1 MKKHELKLYALL
13 KCYSKCSCISIYTPL
28 FRNILPRLKSHFIV
42 FLGSLALLAACSTN
56 TLDPHVT
63 QVGRSGDLSIVDM
76 RSQIGNNLLLAQTT
90 FHNDGSSTKMGYYR
104 CQFYDTNKM
113 QVGSV
118 QIWQPVTIYP
128 NEDQVVMCRATQL
141 EATDFRIEFS
151 ADGKNV
157 TMAKYK

>member
-1 MKKHELKLYALL
+1 MKKFIALGF
-13 KCYSKCSCISIYTPL
+13 T
-28 FRNILPRLKSHFIV
+28 F
-42 FLGSLALLAACSTN
+42 FLLTACSSN

-63 QVGRSGDLSIVDM
+63 EVGRMGDLAIVDM
-76 RSQIGNNLLLAQTT
+76 RSQIVNNLLVAQTT
-90 FHNDGSSTKMGYYR
+90 FHNEGSSTKMGYYR

-128 NEDQVVMCRATQL
+128 NEDQVVVCRATQL
-141 EATDFRIEFS
+141 EATDFRVEFS

-157 TMAKYK
+157 TLTKYK

>member
-1 MKKHELKLYALL
+1 MKK
-13 KCYSKCSCISIYTPL
+13 
-28 FRNILPRLKSHFIV
+28 
-42 FLGSLALLAACSTN
+42 FLAVSFTFLALTACSSN
-56 TLDPHVT
+56 TLDSHVT
-63 QVGRSGDLSIVDM
+63 QVGKMGDLSIVDM
-76 RSQIGNNLLLAQTT
+76 RSQIINNLLVAQTT

-113 QVGSV
+113 QVGAV

-128 NEDQVVMCRATQL
+128 NEDQVVNCRATQL

-157 TMAKYK
+157 LMSKYK